1 MFLVPRGSAA
11 ASRLT
16 SSTSRPWASPPEA
29 KSQRLSSAAIR
40 LAADVDGVDDG
51 DEEEDDEDEDGD
63 SKASIPLAVDEGKN
77 IVRLWIR
84 APDAGLADRVADLV
98 DLIGLLGDSVV
109 VPRPDPLT

>member
-29 KSQRLSSAAIR
+29 KSQRLSSAAIM
-40 LAADVDGVDDG
+40 LAADVDGVDD
-51 DEEEDDEDEDGD
+51 DDEDDDEGEDGD